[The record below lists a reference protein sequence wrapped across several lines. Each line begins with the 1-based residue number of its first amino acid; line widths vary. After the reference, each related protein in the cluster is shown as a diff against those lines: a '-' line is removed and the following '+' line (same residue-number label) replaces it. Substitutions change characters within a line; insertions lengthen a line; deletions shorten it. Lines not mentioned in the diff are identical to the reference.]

1 MEDGTEIIVH
11 HLDHPM
17 WYVIRNAAELC
28 AEMKLVNAVPH
39 LAKQA
44 THPDER
50 VRKSVALALAR
61 ISTPDALEP
70 MSRMLKDASPQVRL
84 QVLGNLD
91 GSRARALAMPLAA
104 LLQTEEHPD
113 VLREVLRV
121 LGRIG
126 TPDALLALRRVAQG
140 EVRRFGKRIRLQA
153 IESLGTVGPAGAQI
167 LRSLAGDADS
177 EIGNAAA
184 RALQDAKV

>member
-1 MEDGTEIIVH
+1 
-11 HLDHPM
+11 
-17 WYVIRNAAELC
+17 
-28 AEMKLVNAVPH
+28 
-39 LAKQA
+39 
-44 THPDER
+44 
-50 VRKSVALALAR
+50 
-61 ISTPDALEP
+61 
-70 MSRMLKDASPQVRL
+70 
-84 QVLGNLD
+84 VLGNLD